1 MSFGMVLR
9 DEWGSLLD
17 AGVRRLGVNWTPVMA
32 EAGAARFGMEVVS
45 SLGYENVVLECDAL
59 SVVRAIV
66 DRKMGAAPI
75 FLLFEDIL
83 DISSSFSNFNCVH
96 VKRSGNTVA
105 HSVARWEAVIGST
118 FVCTNLFP
126 QSLQTLAELDII

>member
-9 DEWGSLLD
+9 DEWGSLLA
-17 AGVRRLGVNWTPVMA
+17 AGVRRLGVNWTPAMA

-75 FLLFEDIL
+75 FLLFEEYLMLALRFQIL
-83 DISSSFSNFNCVH
+83 IVSMLSDQ
-96 VKRSGNTVA
+96 
-105 HSVARWEAVIGST
+105 VIQLLILLLGGK
-118 FVCTNLFP
+118 L
-126 QSLQTLAELDII
+126 